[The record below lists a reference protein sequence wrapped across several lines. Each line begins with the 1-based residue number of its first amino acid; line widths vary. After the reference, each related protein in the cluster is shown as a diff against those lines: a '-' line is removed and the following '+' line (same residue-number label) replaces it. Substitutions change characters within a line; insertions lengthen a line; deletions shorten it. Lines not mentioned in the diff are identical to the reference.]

1 MHILSDFLIDTV
13 AREETLN
20 SERGYLFGLFFYLF
34 LIQLDPS
41 SARNLVRKAQF
52 KKKLSCISVSVNY
65 GSLKPQ
71 VFQKILFS
79 LLSQHSNLI

>member
-1 MHILSDFLIDTV
+1 MHILADFLIDTV

-52 KKKLSCISVSVNY
+52 KKEIELYFSQCELWSSETTSLSKNT
-65 GSLKPQ
+65 
-71 VFQKILFS
+71 F
-79 LLSQHSNLI
+79 